1 VTQPVHPPTPSARSR
16 LIRSAPIV
24 ALGLIVVAFF
34 WRMAFTNLILPR
46 GDTFVYFYPYWAYRN
61 AAMSA
66 GRLPLWNP
74 YLFMG
79 APFLANSQAGVL
91 YPPNWALAWLDAPTA
106 VKAAVIGHAVWA
118 AVGMVAFTRRA
129 LHTDALPAVLSGIVF
144 ALGGYFTAQVEHVN
158 QLQGLAWLPWLFW
171 CWECATHGQ
180 PRSFLLVALV
190 LGMQLLAGHT
200 QTVFISGA
208 ALGLWMIWGVLG
220 AWLDRVQPTEASDA
234 SPGWQTFFRPVGA
247 LAGAAVMGIGL
258 AAAQVLPTFEL
269 ARLSNR
275 GGGLP
280 FLEAVSFSA
289 HPLILGR
296 ALLPGYAPQGLF
308 TEYIAY
314 PGVVALMLAA
324 LGLWIFRRRWPVLG
338 LGALGGVGIFLATGA
353 YNPVYWALVRVV
365 PGFNLFRAPARWL
378 ALFAFAAA
386 ALAGSGLQALIDR
399 AASRAERPITVIGPG
414 VGIVVLAEL
423 AYLAPLSGDLIANAT
438 RPSIAEAAG
447 WLIAAALGLLLIHRL
462 TFGKAN
468 GHSITPALMTAL
480 VAAELFVA
488 GRYLPYNDL
497 SAPTVWANQRPSI
510 STILAADADETP
522 PGRMLSLSETR
533 FDPGDIRELTA
544 IYGPYLSGEAMY
556 DFVIAVK
563 DQEIIAPNLP
573 LAWGIPSM
581 DGFDGG
587 VLPTRA
593 YTQFTKLFLP
603 PDTQSPDGRL
613 REYLDQV
620 PALDWLSLA
629 NVRWIITDKVADAWI
644 EDVYYDLTYPQVLS
658 ASGQATA
665 VARLNA
671 PFNATAVGVVGEMAD
686 VSRIIQGEPIGTM
699 TVYAEGAD
707 EPLVQPILAGEHVR
721 AATGDAPARAL
732 FRWEGALPVE
742 RVEVAAAP
750 GYEGTL
756 VIRGVSVIDERTGAF
771 LPATLSPNGE
781 VRLAHSGDVKIYE
794 YTETRPRAYLV
805 CDPVFVE
812 GAGEAI
818 GVLDS
823 DPERA
828 VLAVETEAD
837 APEST
842 PCDKAGTTAITSY
855 EAERVAIN
863 VDAGGDGRY
872 LILSDAWY
880 PGWTATVDGE
890 PVEVLQANGY
900 FRAAPVPAGQ
910 HTVVFTY
917 NSRPL
922 RTGAAVSTGCLLL
935 LGAGLIV
942 RWPVR
947 LRPRSATP

>member
-1 VTQPVHPPTPSARSR
+1 MTQTAHPPTSAARRR
-16 LIRSAPIV
+16 LIRSAPII

-34 WRMAFTNLILPR
+34 WKMAFTNLILPR

-61 AAMSA
+61 AALSA

-74 YLFMG
+74 FLFMG

-91 YPPNWALAWLDAPTA
+91 YPPNWVLVWLDAPTA

-118 AVGMVAFTRRA
+118 AVGMYTFTRRA
-129 LHTDALPAVLSGIVF
+129 LGTEALPAVLSGIVF

-171 CWECATHGQ
+171 FWERAMHGQ
-180 PRSFLLVALV
+180 PRSILFVALV
-190 LGMQLLAGHT
+190 FGMQLLAGHT

-208 ALGLWMIWGVLG
+208 ALGVWMIWGALG

-234 SPGWQTFFRPVGA
+234 SPGLQTFLRPVGA
-247 LAGAAVMGIGL
+247 LAAAAIMGIGL

-269 ARLSNR
+269 AQISNR

-280 FLEAVSFSA
+280 FLEAVSFST

-296 ALLPGYAPQGLF
+296 ALLPGYTQEGLF
-308 TEYIAY
+308 SEYIAY
-314 PGVVALMLAA
+314 PGVAALMLAA
-324 LGLWIFRRRWPVLG
+324 LGLWIYRRRWQVAGLGVLG
-338 LGALGGVGIFLATGA
+338 GAGIFLATGA
-353 YNPVYWALVRVV
+353 YNPVYWALVRAV

-386 ALAGSGLQALIDR
+386 ALAGAGLQALIER
-399 AASRAERPITVIGPG
+399 AGSRSERPITMIGPG

-438 RPSIAEAAG
+438 RPTPAETAG
-447 WLIAAALGLLLIHRL
+447 WLITTALGLLLIYWL
-462 TFGKAN
+462 TADNATEQFIAP
-468 GHSITPALMTAL
+468 TLMTAL
-480 VAAELFVA
+480 VAAELFIA

-510 STILAADADETP
+510 STILAAEDGETP
-522 PGRMLSLSETR
+522 LGRMLSLSETR

-544 IYGPYLSGEAMY
+544 IYGPYLSDEAMY
-556 DFVIAVK
+556 DLVIAVK

-593 YTQFTKLFLP
+593 YSQFTKLFLP
-603 PDTQSPDGRL
+603 PDTESPDGRL

-644 EDVYYDLTYPQVLS
+644 EDVYYDLTYPQVLTT
-658 ASGQATA
+658 SGQMTA
-665 VARLNA
+665 VAHLNA
-671 PFNATAVGVVGEMAD
+671 PFNATTVGLVGEMAN
-686 VSRIIQGEPIGTM
+686 VSRIVPGEQIGTVA
-699 TVYAEGAD
+699 VYAEGVE
-707 EPLVQPILAGEHVR
+707 EPLVQPILAGEHVS
-721 AATGDAPARAL
+721 AATSDAPAHAL
-732 FRWEGALPVE
+732 FEWGSALPIE
-742 RVEVAAAP
+742 RIAISAAP
-750 GYEGTL
+750 GYEGAL

-771 LPATLSPNGE
+771 LPTTLSPAGT

-794 YTETRPRAYLV
+794 YTGTRPRAYLV

-812 GAGEAI
+812 GPGEAI
-818 GVLDS
+818 GVLDA
-823 DPERA
+823 DPERP
-828 VLAVETEAD
+828 VLTVETEAD

-842 PCDKAGTTAITSY
+842 PCENPGTAAITSY
-855 EAERVAIN
+855 EAERVVIDLN
-863 VDAGGDGRY
+863 AGGEGRY

-880 PGWTATVDGE
+880 PGWAATVDGGAVDIL
-890 PVEVLQANGY
+890 PANGY
-900 FRAAPVPAGQ
+900 FRAVPVPAGQ

-917 NSRPL
+917 KSRPL
-922 RTGAAVSTGCLLL
+922 RIGATVSIGCLLL
-935 LGAGLIV
+935 LGAGLIA

-947 LRPRSATP
+947 PRVPPATP